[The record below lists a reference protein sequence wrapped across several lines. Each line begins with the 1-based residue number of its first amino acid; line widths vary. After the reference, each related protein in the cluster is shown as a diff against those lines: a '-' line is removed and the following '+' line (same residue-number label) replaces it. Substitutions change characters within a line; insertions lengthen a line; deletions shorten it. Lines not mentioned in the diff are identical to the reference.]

1 MHHRTPLR
9 QNRRRG
15 ITPRRHSPSLIIIVV
30 EVILVIE
37 EIIILVAEVV
47 LVVFFVF
54 VFVFFL
60 VFFLFL
66 EVVFVLFFIEVVVVL
81 IFVFVLV
88 LVLILIIIVI
98 GILVAEVVFLTEVI
112 IVVVEFKVFVF
123 VLVSVEQCWGCATER
138 GLPRCGEELGIDAIV
153 VKHGVH
159 VPDAVLKQF
168 CVGSDAS
175 LMHRETTRRGPTR
188 ACSLSLMNFQTYLSP
203 VAVLSQSV

>member
-37 EIIILVAEVV
+37 EIIILFAEVV
-47 LVVFFVF
+47 LVVFF

-88 LVLILIIIVI
+88 LVLIIIVI

-159 VPDAVLKQF
+159 VPDAVLNQF